1 MLNENTDFFKYVDN
15 FAKTA
20 HVTSFPVFKG
30 ETANTSK
37 VTIFIP
43 TYKRSVLLKEAI
55 DSALNQI
62 EYDKYDIIVVD
73 NNPERDDETEKLML
87 SYNDPRLSYYK
98 NEENLGMFGNWNRG
112 FELTNSEWV
121 AMLHDDDLLVSNF
134 LSESMSII
142 DNIKEEV
149 GCLACLK
156 KKIYYNTTNQDI
168 SLYRKIRK
176 MYFLLSGKIRRIYSF
191 DNYAGFV
198 LGAPTGTIFNRR
210 KVIKQGGFN
219 PDYFPTSDFCFMV
232 YFNFNNSCYLNYSE
246 LLLYRVQDNE
256 SLKLDTQQQFIIND
270 YYLLSKLMRLYSIPL
285 SLFNA
290 LFYYCCL
297 RRERIIIKK
306 WVSGF
311 SLNIPFSVIKMRK
324 YTFFQIILSY
334 LYFKITKYFLRT
346 RSVDI

>member
-30 ETANTSK
+30 EKANTSK

-149 GCLACLK
+149 GCLACRK
-156 KKIYYNTTNQDI
+156 KNVYFNVRDQEILL
-168 SLYRKIRK
+168 SRKIRK
-176 MYFLLSGKIRRIYSF
+176 IYPF
-191 DNYAGFV
+191 DNYANFV
-198 LGAPTGTIFNRR
+198 LGAPTGTIFNRK

-219 PDYFPTSDFCFMV
+219 PDYFPASDFCFMV

-256 SLKLDTQQQFIIND
+256 SLKLETQQQFIIND

-297 RRERIIIKK
+297 QREKKIIKF
-306 WVSGF
+306 WTSDF
-311 SLNIPFSVIKMRK
+311 SLNVPFSIIRMKK
-324 YTFFQIILSY
+324 KSFFHIMLSRF
-334 LYFKITKYFLRT
+334 YFKIAKCFLRKKHI
-346 RSVDI
+346 DI